1 MGPELPAPRRVA
13 LRPAQVK
20 KGLFRPAA
28 GQGGVPEQPQRPAPF
43 RRRHGYQNERATE
56 KTAPIRPDG

>member
-1 MGPELPAPRRVA
+1 MGPERPAPRRVV
-13 LRPAQVK
+13 LRPARVK

-28 GQGGVPEQPQRPAPF
+28 EQGGVPEQPQRPAPF